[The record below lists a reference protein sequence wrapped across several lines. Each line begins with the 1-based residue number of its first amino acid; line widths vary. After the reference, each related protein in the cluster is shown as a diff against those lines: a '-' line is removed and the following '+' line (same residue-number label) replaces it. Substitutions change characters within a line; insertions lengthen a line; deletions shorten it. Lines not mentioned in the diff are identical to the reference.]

1 MTHCSHPHRTMP
13 RPVAIPRCRLA
24 ALCAALLVAQP
35 AAAQAPAQKSAR
47 FVVNIAPGG
56 IVDAVARVVAQRL
69 PEVWGQPVVVDN
81 RPGASGNI
89 GAEMVA
95 RAAPDGLT
103 WLVTLDNV
111 ATVNANLYSKL
122 SFDPARDLAPVT
134 MLVVS
139 PLVMVVNPALPVRSV
154 RDLVQ
159 LARSRPGEVRFAT
172 AGSGTPQHFAGILL
186 ASLAGIRIEHIPYK
200 GSIPAITD
208 VASGQVELMVPSF
221 TAAVPLMQAKKVRA
235 LAVTSAQ
242 RLPTMPDLPTA
253 AESGVPGYEVNFWVG
268 MFAPGRTAPE
278 TIRAAQQAVGKVL
291 ARPDVRDRLVQ
302 DVMLPVGNTPEELA
316 KIIRAD
322 ATKWAALIKQFDL
335 RAE

>member
-1 MTHCSHPHRTMP
+1 MCPEARTRSRNSSRAGGWLHRWAV
-13 RPVAIPRCRLA
+13 VAVLLA
-24 ALCAALLVAQP
+24 PLP
-35 AAAQAPAQKSAR
+35 AVAQAPAQKPVR
-47 FVVNIAPGG
+47 FIVNIAPGG

-95 RAAPDGLT
+95 KAAPDGLT
-103 WLVTLDNV
+103 WLITLDNV
-111 ATVNANLYSKL
+111 ATVNASLYSKL
-122 SFDPARDLAPVT
+122 AFDPARDLAPVT
-134 MLVVS
+134 MLVES
-139 PLVMVVNPALPVRSV
+139 PLVMVVNPALPVRTA

-159 LARSRPGEVRFAT
+159 LARARPGEIRFAT
-172 AGSGTPQHFAGILL
+172 AGSGTPQHFAGVLL
-186 ASLAGIRIEHIPYK
+186 SSLARIRIEHIPYK
-200 GSIPAITD
+200 GSIAAITD
-208 VASGQVELMVPSF
+208 VASGQVELMIPSF
-221 TAAVPLMQAKKVRA
+221 TSAMPLLQAKKVRA
-235 LAVTSAQ
+235 LAVTSPR
-242 RLPTMPDLPTA
+242 RLATMPELPTA
-253 AESGVPGYEVNFWVG
+253 AESGVPGYEVHFWVG

-322 ATKWAALIKQFDL
+322 ATKWAALIREFDL